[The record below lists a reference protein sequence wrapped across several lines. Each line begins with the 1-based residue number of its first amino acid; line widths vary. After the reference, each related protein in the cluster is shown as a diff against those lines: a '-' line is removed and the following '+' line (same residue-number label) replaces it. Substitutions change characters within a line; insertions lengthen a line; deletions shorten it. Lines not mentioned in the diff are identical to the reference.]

1 MVWLI
6 MELELDTLLH
16 SKFVR
21 VKIEGNVK
29 GYKVVVEKHISATP
43 FLLSKRFLRL
53 PQLPVYI

>member
-1 MVWLI
+1 